1 MKKEIIIFLLT
12 YLITS
17 LIRGVIMAYTGF
29 SFINIFHDN
38 FEFIPFVIDLILWTT
53 IYIGVRLFINK
64 FTKKTD

>member
-17 LIRGVIMAYTGF
+17 LILGVIMAYTGF
-29 SFINIFHDN
+29 SFINIFYDN
-38 FEFIPFVIDLILWTT
+38 FEFISFVIDLILWTT

-64 FTKKTD
+64 FPKKTD